1 MNSFSGIRFTNT
13 RLFTQAADH
22 KVSAIQSACCSCLL
36 SVRTGMPSILTPKE
50 GWNHK
55 VSLRWFA
62 VQYQELFNKII
73 TSKND
78 NGTFSKEDAEKQ
90 KITLPHIELQEQISR
105 KLKKIDKVIT
115 RLEKLKQDAV
125 VLTQSKLIG

>member
-1 MNSFSGIRFTNT
+1 
-13 RLFTQAADH
+13 
-22 KVSAIQSACCSCLL
+22 
-36 SVRTGMPSILTPKE
+36 MPSILTPKE